1 MVGYFLVLPLI
12 VLFVSSFIKEGFFAK
27 FTTVYHSLLAIFCIV
42 INIIDLELFNQW
54 GSKINAQFFI
64 YLENPMEAMNSSA
77 SSPVFTLVIIG
88 LSQFLIFV
96 FINKKLFSFLK
107 QGKIN
112 FKWFIIPFLLLLQG
126 LSFLAIRGGVGTIP
140 NNQSVAYFSNNNSL
154 NNASLNSVWNYFYF
168 VFTGDDLSYSTFNL
182 FDEGELQDFKDKLKV
197 EDTSEEASFLKS
209 SVKKPNVVIVVL
221 ESWAADVVSC
231 LESKETLTPYFDSL
245 SANGLLFTN
254 CYATG
259 LRTDKGISAV
269 LSGFPAQSDASAIM
283 YPEKSLKMPS
293 LLKEFK
299 GYSSLFV
306 YGGDPSFA
314 NMKIYIQ
321 NMGFH
326 SIMDKS
332 NFSESEQNSKWGAHD
347 GVMLKK
353 SVDWMN
359 DLKTP
364 FFSTILTLSSH
375 EPFETPIATIYKGK
389 DNISKFKNSI
399 MYSDKSIHEFME
411 KCKKQEWYNNTVF
424 VFVADH
430 GRETGVKYP
439 IRFHPGFY
447 KIPLLVYSPLLQ
459 DSLSGK
465 RDNSLVSQTDIPAIM
480 EDLFSMKWK
489 GVFNYSI
496 SPLSKK
502 KREYV
507 YYAYYN
513 GAAVLQNDTAA
524 YYDNISKKEFA
535 ITFTDS
541 TKFVAPEI
549 TKKAKLYQQTVME
562 HFFKLSKNNK

>member
-1 MVGYFLVLPLI
+1 MKRDIF
-12 VLFVSSFIKEGFFAK
+12 SK
-27 FTTVYHSLLAIFCIV
+27 FTIVYHILLAVLCIV

-64 YLENPMEAMNSSA
+64 YLKNPMEAVNSSA
-77 SSPVFTLVIIG
+77 SSPVITLLFIG
-88 LSQFLIFV
+88 LSQFFIFLL
-96 FINKKLFSFLK
+96 INKRLFTYLK
-107 QGKIN
+107 QEEKQ
-112 FKWFIIPFLLLLQG
+112 FKWISIPVFLVLQV
-126 LSFLAIRGGVGTIP
+126 LSLFVIRGGVGTIP
-140 NNQSVAYFSNNNSL
+140 NNQSVAYFSNDNSL

-168 VFTGDDLSYSTFNL
+168 IFTGDDLSYSTFKIY
-182 FDEGELQDFKDKLKV
+182 DKKELQDFKNSLKV
-197 EDTSEEASFLKS
+197 DNLRVQGLLNN
-209 SVKKPNVVIVVL
+209 SVEKPNVVIVVL

-231 LESKETLTPYFDSL
+231 LGSKEKLTPYFDGL

-259 LRTDKGISAV
+259 VRTDKGISAV

-283 YPEKSLKMPS
+283 YPEKSLKLPS
-293 LLKEFK
+293 LLREFK

-321 NMGFH
+321 NMGFN

-332 NFSESEQNSKWGAHD
+332 NFSKVEQNSKWGAHD
-347 GVMLKK
+347 GVMLNR
-353 SVDWMN
+353 SVDWIN
-359 DLKTP
+359 ELKQP

-375 EPFETPIATIYKGK
+375 EPFETPIAISYEGK

-411 KCKKQEWYNNTVF
+411 KCKRQEWFKNTVF
-424 VFVADH
+424 LFIADH

-447 KIPLLVYSPLLQ
+447 KIPLMIYSPLLN
-459 DSLSGK
+459 DSLVGR
-465 RDNSLVSQTDIPAIM
+465 RDSSLASQTDIPAIL
-480 EDLFSMKWK
+480 EDLFAKEWESN
-489 GVFNYSI
+489 FRYSV
-496 SPLSKK
+496 SPFSRQ
-502 KREYV
+502 KRDYV
-507 YYAYYN
+507 YYAYYD

-535 ITFTDS
+535 ITSSDS
-541 TKFVAPEI
+541 IKFEAPEI
-549 TKKAKLYQQTVME
+549 AKKAKLYQQTVME
-562 HFFKLSKNNK
+562 HFFKLSQNSK